1 MTKQKKKFFVEEHET
16 IHDCLARMEREG
28 YRPVRRLEKPVF
40 MEEKGNGD
48 SEYKPVLQK
57 IIFEGEK
64 MS

>member
-1 MTKQKKKFFVEEHET
+1 MTKQKKKFFVEENET

-40 MEEKGNGD
+40 IESKGNGE

-64 MS
+64 KA